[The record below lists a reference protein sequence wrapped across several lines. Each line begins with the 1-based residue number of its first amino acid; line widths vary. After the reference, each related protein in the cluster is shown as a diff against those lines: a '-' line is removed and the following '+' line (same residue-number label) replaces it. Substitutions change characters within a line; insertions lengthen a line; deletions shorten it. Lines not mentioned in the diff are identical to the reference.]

1 MKSLSNHALV
11 VLLIGYLSIHC
22 QASANEEIINVE
34 RSVSGN
40 FNSSFPNPD
49 NIQPDISDFKVIN
62 TVLMSNEQG
71 ERWAVVTLQ
80 NTARGQRTLNQNQL
94 MALISS
100 GERIV
105 PERFKEL
112 FSSNETLSITL
123 HFGQQK
129 FPILEI
135 FSRTM

>member
-1 MKSLSNHALV
+1 M
-11 VLLIGYLSIHC
+11 
-22 QASANEEIINVE
+22 INVE